1 MAMQFHKEIKVS
13 TGEYTNGQ
21 GEQKKRYTKIGA
33 LFMDSETGNMSA
45 KLDVLPMP
53 NKDGEVWLKF
63 FDKFEEQG
71 QSKSAGFGAQQVQNA
86 PQFQQPVNTQAQPQ
100 HVPNPQ
106 QPQYNPQPQSMQP
119 PPLPQQFAQQ
129 GVQDDIPFNNNP

>member
-1 MAMQFHKEIKVS
+1 MQFHKEIKVS

-53 NKDGEVWLKF
+53 NKNGEVWLKF
-63 FDKFEEQG
+63 FDKFEEQAT
-71 QSKSAGFGAQQVQNA
+71 STGFGAQQVQNA
-86 PQFQQPVNTQAQPQ
+86 PQFQQPVTTQAQPQ
-100 HVPNPQ
+100 QVQ

-119 PPLPQQFAQQ
+119 PAMPQGMGQQ
-129 GVQDDIPFNNNP
+129 GGEQIPF

>member
-1 MAMQFHKEIKVS
+1 MQFHKEIKVS

-53 NKDGEVWLKF
+53 NKNGEVWLKF
-63 FDKFEEQG
+63 FDKFEEQAT
-71 QSKSAGFGAQQVQNA
+71 STGFGAQQVQNA
-86 PQFQQPVNTQAQPQ
+86 PQFQQPVTTQAQPQ
-100 HVPNPQ
+100 QVQQPQ

-119 PPLPQQFAQQ
+119 PAMPQGIGQQQ
-129 GVQDDIPFNNNP
+129 GGDDIPFSYNQ